1 MMVCEY
7 FAGRSY
13 KRPLHNASAGSAL
26 LLEELHRCLSTRTR
40 WRYTD
45 RLRAEYP
52 QVVWSSR
59 GIELQGYV
67 VPTVVAACRE
77 YGVDV
82 LFVGSNGGGRLWRLL
97 FSN

>member
-1 MMVCEY
+1 M
-7 FAGRSY
+7 
-13 KRPLHNASAGSAL
+13 
-26 LLEELHRCLSTRTR
+26 
-40 WRYTD
+40 
-45 RLRAEYP
+45 
-52 QVVWSSR
+52 VWSSR

-97 FSN
+97 FSNSEAIQKRGPCMVQVVTAASKEKRTKNNQIVSSEVEE